1 MKNNIWGDVLGLLN
15 EIKFDD
21 KGLVPVITQDFIT
34 LEVLMLGYMNK
45 EAYLKTIETNTV
57 TYFSRSR
64 QKLWVKGETSGHF
77 QKVKQIFYDCDID
90 TLLIKIEQLGAAC
103 HTGNKSCFYRS
114 ATDIKKPELEK
125 TDYDEKVILEL
136 YETIVDRK
144 ENPIEGAYTNYLFN
158 KGLDKMLKKV
168 GEESAEVII
177 ASKNRDKNE
186 ITCEVADLM
195 YHLSVTMVETGVCWS
210 DVFSELVN
218 RRSKIK

>member
-1 MKNNIWGDVLGLLN
+1 MKNNNRGDILDLLN

-21 KGLVPVITQDFIT
+21 KGLVPVITQDFKT

-45 EAYLKTIETNTV
+45 EAYSKTIETNVV

-90 TLLIKIEQLGAAC
+90 TLLIKIEQVGAAC

-114 ATDIKKPELEK
+114 IETIEKPELETK
-125 TDYDEKVILEL
+125 PDYTEKVILEL
-136 YETIVDRK
+136 YETVVDRK
-144 ENPIEGAYTNYLFN
+144 ENPLEGAYTNYLFN

-168 GEESAEVII
+168 GEEAAEVII

-186 ITCEVADLM
+186 ITCEIADLL

-210 DVFSELVN
+210 DVFGELVN
-218 RRSKIK
+218 RR